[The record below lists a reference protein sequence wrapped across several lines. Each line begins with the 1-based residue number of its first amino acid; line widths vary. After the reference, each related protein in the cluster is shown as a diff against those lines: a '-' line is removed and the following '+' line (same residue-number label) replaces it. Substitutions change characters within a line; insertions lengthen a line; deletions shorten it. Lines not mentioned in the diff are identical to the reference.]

1 MGFPQKIADEVLV
14 RCSRHCCLCGV
25 YAGSKIELHHIKQVA
40 DGGDDSAENCIPLCL
55 NCHAEVKAYVACVE
69 LIDVIEKTMSGLL
82 TSRINV
88 DDCKDEALS
97 IVKCDEILEKHNRP
111 LRNLLLRILG
121 SKIDGKARGD
131 ILDDKNGAQYI
142 SLNRLKF
149 QLQTPVRQLEQHY
162 LSYVLEELKASIDAQ
177 DKAKTEICMKA
188 LISQCISMGWSTKGL
203 FLLSELFEGEKSEL
217 EKWTAFKNRITT
229 DGNTF
234 FEIYYSIKI
243 ETRPGMGAE
252 NVRDTI
258 RAVGLRINTG
268 SEIING
274 DENRRDL
281 YSKLSAETT
290 YIISEVSAADLYSAV
305 LAVINTLNSKLSIAT
320 FYNTISPWIAN
331 SPQIVAYN
339 KSSHTAL
346 ALRLTDIFKTYDYID
361 SNNGVFEDTNRIF
374 TNGTKEHITTK
385 LSAAFAYTNLSRSS
399 LFQETKYISLW
410 IALESVMRTGQY
422 SDIISH
428 VKFVLPEILCIRYFY
443 RMVRNFSEDCIRC
456 GFKTE
461 TSIGIDMQS
470 ANKKELVKQLICIFR
485 DSQAYQ
491 VLHTRCSANSLL
503 DYRCSEIHEL
513 LNDPTAIIQ
522 KFEHYTQ
529 KIRWHIQR
537 LYRIRNEITH
547 SAFQED
553 KSLVI
558 YIEHLYTYLAQLMS
572 EVVYYVEHKNV
583 STVEEAYAI
592 ILESY
597 RTYYELLKEGG
608 LQVADV
614 LPTGVIEIV

>member
-1 MGFPQKIADEVLV
+1 MLSNSNDSRLRQKNVDNKYIFFFQRWQELLE
-14 RCSRHCCLCGV
+14 SRTLDM
-25 YAGSKIELHHIKQVA
+25 YQYNI
-40 DGGDDSAENCIPLCL
+40 L
-55 NCHAEVKAYVACVE
+55 NTYVACVE

-374 TNGTKEHITTK
+374 TNGAKEHITTK

>member
-1 MGFPQKIADEVLV
+1 MLSNSNDSRLRQKNVDNKYIFFFQRWQELLE
-14 RCSRHCCLCGV
+14 SRTLDM
-25 YAGSKIELHHIKQVA
+25 YQYNI
-40 DGGDDSAENCIPLCL
+40 L
-55 NCHAEVKAYVACVE
+55 NTYVACVE

-374 TNGTKEHITTK
+374 TNGAKEHITTK

-558 YIEHLYTYLAQLMS
+558 YIEHLYTYLAQLVS

>member
-1 MGFPQKIADEVLV
+1 MLSNSNDSRLRQKNVDNKYIFFFQRWQELLE
-14 RCSRHCCLCGV
+14 SRTLDM
-25 YAGSKIELHHIKQVA
+25 YQYNI
-40 DGGDDSAENCIPLCL
+40 L
-55 NCHAEVKAYVACVE
+55 NTYVACVE

-177 DKAKTEICMKA
+177 NKAKTEICMKA

-243 ETRPGMGAE
+243 KTRPGMGAE

-374 TNGTKEHITTK
+374 TNGAKEHITTK

-491 VLHTRCSANSLL
+491 VLHTRCSANCLL

>member
-1 MGFPQKIADEVLV
+1 MLSNSNDSRLRQKNVDNKYIFFFQRWQELLE
-14 RCSRHCCLCGV
+14 SRTLDM
-25 YAGSKIELHHIKQVA
+25 YQYNI
-40 DGGDDSAENCIPLCL
+40 L
-55 NCHAEVKAYVACVE
+55 NTYVACVE

-374 TNGTKEHITTK
+374 TNGAKEHITTK

-428 VKFVLPEILCIRYFY
+428 DKFDLPEILCIRYFY

-485 DSQAYQ
+485 DLQAYQ

-529 KIRWHIQR
+529 KKRWHIQR

>member
-1 MGFPQKIADEVLV
+1 MLSNSNDSRLRQKNVDNKYIFFFQRWQELLE
-14 RCSRHCCLCGV
+14 SRTLDM
-25 YAGSKIELHHIKQVA
+25 YQYNI
-40 DGGDDSAENCIPLCL
+40 L
-55 NCHAEVKAYVACVE
+55 NTYVACVE

-162 LSYVLEELKASIDAQ
+162 LSYFLEELKASIDAQ

-374 TNGTKEHITTK
+374 TNGAKEHITTK

>member
-1 MGFPQKIADEVLV
+1 MLSNSNDSRLRQKNVDNKYIFFFQRWQELLE
-14 RCSRHCCLCGV
+14 SRTLDM
-25 YAGSKIELHHIKQVA
+25 YQYNI
-40 DGGDDSAENCIPLCL
+40 L
-55 NCHAEVKAYVACVE
+55 NTYVACVE

-374 TNGTKEHITTK
+374 TNGAKEHITTK

-443 RMVRNFSEDCIRC
+443 RMVRNFSEACIRC

-485 DSQAYQ
+485 DSQVYQ

>member
-1 MGFPQKIADEVLV
+1 MLSNSNDSRLRQKNVDNKYIFFFQRWQELLE
-14 RCSRHCCLCGV
+14 SRTLDM
-25 YAGSKIELHHIKQVA
+25 YQYNI
-40 DGGDDSAENCIPLCL
+40 L
-55 NCHAEVKAYVACVE
+55 NTYVACVE

-121 SKIDGKARGD
+121 SKIDGKTRGD

-177 DKAKTEICMKA
+177 DKAKTEICMKT

-374 TNGTKEHITTK
+374 TNGAKEHITTK

-597 RTYYELLKEGG
+597 RTYYELLKEDG

>member
-1 MGFPQKIADEVLV
+1 MLSNSNDSRLRQKNVDNKYIFFFQRWQELLE
-14 RCSRHCCLCGV
+14 SRTLDM
-25 YAGSKIELHHIKQVA
+25 YQYNI
-40 DGGDDSAENCIPLCL
+40 L
-55 NCHAEVKAYVACVE
+55 NTYVACVE

-121 SKIDGKARGD
+121 SKIDGKTRGD

-374 TNGTKEHITTK
+374 TNGAKEHITTK
-385 LSAAFAYTNLSRSS
+385 LSAAFAYTNLSRSL

>member
-1 MGFPQKIADEVLV
+1 MLSNSNDSRLRQKNVDNKYIFFFQRWQELLE
-14 RCSRHCCLCGV
+14 SRTLDM
-25 YAGSKIELHHIKQVA
+25 YQYNI
-40 DGGDDSAENCIPLCL
+40 L
-55 NCHAEVKAYVACVE
+55 NTYVACVE

-243 ETRPGMGAE
+243 ETRPGMGVE

-374 TNGTKEHITTK
+374 TNGAKEHITTK

>member
-1 MGFPQKIADEVLV
+1 MLSNSNDSRLRQKNVDNKYIFFFQRWQELLE
-14 RCSRHCCLCGV
+14 SRTLDM
-25 YAGSKIELHHIKQVA
+25 YQYNI
-40 DGGDDSAENCIPLCL
+40 L
-55 NCHAEVKAYVACVE
+55 NTYVACVE

-121 SKIDGKARGD
+121 SKIDGKTRGD

-290 YIISEVSAADLYSAV
+290 YISSEVSAADLYSAV

-374 TNGTKEHITTK
+374 TNGAKEHITTK

>member
-1 MGFPQKIADEVLV
+1 
-14 RCSRHCCLCGV
+14 
-25 YAGSKIELHHIKQVA
+25 
-40 DGGDDSAENCIPLCL
+40 
-55 NCHAEVKAYVACVE
+55 
-69 LIDVIEKTMSGLL
+69 
-82 TSRINV
+82 
-88 DDCKDEALS
+88 
-97 IVKCDEILEKHNRP
+97 
-111 LRNLLLRILG
+111 
-121 SKIDGKARGD
+121 
-131 ILDDKNGAQYI
+131 
-142 SLNRLKF
+142 
-149 QLQTPVRQLEQHY
+149 
-162 LSYVLEELKASIDAQ
+162 
-177 DKAKTEICMKA
+177 
-188 LISQCISMGWSTKGL
+188 
-203 FLLSELFEGEKSEL
+203 
-217 EKWTAFKNRITT
+217 
-229 DGNTF
+229 
-234 FEIYYSIKI
+234 
-243 ETRPGMGAE
+243 MGAE